1 MRTRSSLSDPQVF
14 TTASQERYATTRNG
28 LSSAAWY
35 HPSAANGSSYRQD
48 SKVMTDQKTPGYFKA
63 RRENGVIPCSPM
75 DSVKTEEIW
84 SPGVSHFIRKWSKN
98 SWFETKCTGYFWPAL
113 QQWPALPAF
122 PTVDGEVALQEAL
135 ARAQT
140 DCYDSLTMAAEF
152 RKTVEGVI
160 TLHTRAQ
167 TLWSRFEERVRS
179 SSRSKRYR
187 GMAMAEI
194 LSSIWLELRYMWR
207 PLAYDMQGAYEAY
220 RRLTEG
226 MESPLQRAYAT
237 REGSNS
243 TTRIVSTPSVAYRDG
258 ASGGLHSHAV
268 ISSQVA
274 TVTRTVHASVGLK
287 VTTRDVHMT
296 DPFVTGWE
304 LIPFSFVFDWF
315 VTMGD
320 MLAAFSPF
328 ATGQLMYATLA
339 TEDVSI
345 IRCTNVPTLQSGST
359 AIEQIAA
366 VPCIQQKTVINYRRV
381 LASPVPTL
389 AIDVNLNMAKVL
401 DLIALVVSLKAKSI
415 TRLLRYF

>member
-1 MRTRSSLSDPQVF
+1 MRTRRNLSDPQVF
-14 TTASQERYATTRNG
+14 TTVSQERYATTRGG
-28 LSSAAWY
+28 LSTSAWSS
-35 HPSAANGSSYRQD
+35 PSAANGNSYRQN
-48 SKVMTDQKTPGYFKA
+48 SKVMTDQKTPGYFRA

-98 SWFETKCTGYFWPAL
+98 AWYETKCIGYFWPYHS
-113 QQWPALPAF
+113 QWPALPAF

-167 TLWSRFEERVRS
+167 TLWLRFEDRVRS

-237 REGSNS
+237 RESSNS
-243 TTRIVSTPSVAYRDG
+243 TSRIVTSSSVAYNDR
-258 ASGGLHSHAV
+258 AAGGLHSASV

-274 TVTRTVHASVGLK
+274 TTTRTVHASVGLK

-304 LIPFSFVFDWF
+304 LVPLSFVYDWF

-320 MLAAFSPF
+320 LLAAFSPF

-345 IRCTNVPTLQSGST
+345 IRCTNVLTPQSGST
-359 AIEQIAA
+359 AIEQIAT
-366 VPCIQQKTVINYRRV
+366 VPCIQQKTVTNYRRV